1 MTELLG
7 FLPQE
12 LERHSL
18 IKFIHPD
25 DLEKIKQIHYD
36 SKMQFYFILLTKVKL
51 NYIIFLSKSIRW

>member
-1 MTELLG
+1 MTGEFLKLIINNNKKKRVTELLG

-25 DLEKIKQIHYD
+25 DLDKMKQIHYD
-36 SKMQFYFILLTKVKL
+36 SK
-51 NYIIFLSKSIRW
+51 FLH